1 LESFGLG
8 FPIARY
14 AISLNC
20 ETCPQKSIGQLTALP
35 AFMEINGAESG
46 ACRPGRAIALAAWQ
60 RDFGHEFS
68 AFGLAADSLFPN
80 RYGTRWQ
87 KLFVCATG
95 GCLGQGLKSCLDMVT
110 PSSRKNRRA
119 LPVIDCKRIEAML
132 QLLEPGKCY
141 PNS

>member
-1 LESFGLG
+1 
-8 FPIARY
+8 
-14 AISLNC
+14 
-20 ETCPQKSIGQLTALP
+20 
-35 AFMEINGAESG
+35 M
-46 ACRPGRAIALAAWQ
+46 ALAAWQ

-95 GCLGQGLKSCLDMVT
+95 GCLGQRLKNLQRGLQSCLDMVT
-110 PSSRKNRRA
+110 PSSRKNRWA